1 MQPLTADDPPAI
13 GPHRLLARLGAGGMG
28 KVYLARTPDGHL
40 CALKVVK
47 EDLAHDNGFRAR
59 FAREV
64 RTAQRVRGPFT
75 PAVVDADPEAPE
87 PWMATE
93 YVPGPTLKEA
103 VREVGHFPAE
113 SLLVLTLGLAQA
125 LATIHA
131 AGLMHRD
138 LKPSNILLSPRGP
151 QVIDFGIARAVEGT
165 VLTRT
170 GQTFGTPSYTSPEQI
185 TGKNVTSRADVF
197 SLGGAVIFAASGT
210 PPFGAG
216 SPVNALA
223 KVLKAE
229 PNLEALPEGPLRDLI
244 ARCMAKEPEQRPDTD
259 SILRE
264 LSGLPLPSA
273 AHGWLP
279 TRVNRQI
286 DAKAGETE
294 QARAAERTTVPMGNG
309 PGRGGGTSWWR
320 RRSVVIAAAAATA
333 LVLLGGGALAWTA
346 LPLGSEDGRE
356 PTADASAGADD
367 GADAGTDGG
376 AAGEGDP
383 DTEESD
389 HFGGFMYTL
398 TFSEDGDHLHVFGA
412 STLSTWDW
420 RDGELIDEYPSALGA
435 DFTDSGHVAT
445 AVNEYIRVWRGGSDN
460 RIAVLGQDEEF
471 GMFDMAALTEDASTL
486 AAEASDDGTEDGNP
500 ILQTWDVESEE
511 VVFDLPLDGYLHALD
526 YTPDGSMLVGASYNL
541 DGEGTAFT
549 IVWDAES
556 GEEVHRFEGEEISDF
571 ALSRDGSTLVV
582 LMDYTEVLAVDL
594 TDGSTREM
602 DMSGLGD
609 DNIYEVALSEDGSV
623 AYGGTSWPT
632 ADTPVWDTATG
643 EVTPVEGLRLSDV
656 IGVSADGEHI
666 ATTVTEDGYATVRVL
681 DTTDYEV
688 VAEFS

>member
-47 EDLAHDNGFRAR
+47 EDLAHDNQFRAR

-75 PAVVDADPEAPE
+75 PAVVDADPDAPE

-113 SLLVLTLGLAQA
+113 SLLVLTLGLARA
-125 LATIHA
+125 LSTIHA

-185 TGKNVTSRADVF
+185 TGKNVTPLADVF
-197 SLGGAVIFAASGT
+197 SLGGAVIFAAGGM
-210 PPFGAG
+210 PPFGEG
-216 SPVNALA
+216 GPVNTLA
-223 KVLKAE
+223 KVMKAD
-229 PNLEALPEGPLRDLI
+229 PNLAALPEGPLRDLV
-244 ARCMAKEPEQRPDTD
+244 ARCMAKDPEQRPDAD

-279 TRVNRQI
+279 TQVSRQI

-294 QARAAERTTVPMGNG
+294 QAKAAERTTVPLDTG
-309 PGRGGGTSWWR
+309 PGQGGGGSWWR
-320 RRSVVIAAAAATA
+320 RRSVVVAAAAATA

-346 LPLGSEDGRE
+346 LPAGPEDEPDPTAGGSEE
-356 PTADASAGADD
+356 PG
-367 GADAGTDGG
+367 
-376 AAGEGDP
+376 GEGGEETGDEGEAG
-383 DTEESD
+383 TEESG

-398 TFSEDGDHLHVFGA
+398 TFSEDGDHLHVFG
-412 STLSTWDW
+412 SGTLSTWDW
-420 RDGELIDEYPSALGA
+420 RDGEPVDEYPSALGA
-435 DFTDSGHVAT
+435 DFTDSGYVAT
-445 AVNEYIRVWRGGSDN
+445 AVNEYIRVWEGGSDN
-460 RIAVLGQDEEF
+460 RIAVLGQNEEF

-486 AAEASDDGTEDGNP
+486 ATEASDDGTEDGDP
-500 ILQTWDVESEE
+500 ILQTWDMESEE
-511 VVFDLPLDGYLHALD
+511 VVSVLPLDGYLHDLD

-541 DGEGTAFT
+541 GGEGTSFT

-556 GEEVHRFEGEEISDF
+556 GEELHRFEGEESSDF
-571 ALSRDGSTLVV
+571 ALSADGSTMVV
-582 LMDYTEVLAVDL
+582 LTDYTEVLMVDL

-602 DMSGLGD
+602 DMSDLGED
-609 DNIYEVALSEDGSV
+609 KVYEVALSPDGSI
-623 AYGGTSWPT
+623 AYSGTSWPSS
-632 ADTPVWDTATG
+632 DTLVWETATG
-643 EVTPVEGLRLSDV
+643 EVSPIEGLRLSEV

-666 ATTVTEDGYATVRVL
+666 ATTVTEDGYSTVRVL

>member
-47 EDLAHDNGFRAR
+47 EDLAHDSEFRAR

-197 SLGGAVIFAASGT
+197 SLGGAVIFAASGM

-216 SPVNALA
+216 SPVNTLA

-259 SILRE
+259 SILRD

-279 TRVNRQI
+279 TQVNRQI
-286 DAKAGETE
+286 DAKASETE
-294 QARAAERTTVPMGNG
+294 QARAAERTTVPMNG
-309 PGRGGGTSWWR
+309 GAVRGGGTSWWR
-320 RRSVVIAAAAATA
+320 RRSVVVAAAAATA

-346 LPLGSEDGRE
+346 LPLGSGDEQE
-356 PTADASAGADD
+356 PTADASDEASQGADD
-367 GADAGTDGG
+367 GSG
-376 AAGEGDP
+376 GEGDP
-383 DTEESD
+383 GAEEPD
-389 HFGGFMYTL
+389 GFGGFMYSL
-398 TFSEDGDHLHVFGA
+398 TFSEDGDLLHVFGG

-420 RDGELIDEYPSALGA
+420 RSGEMVDEYPNALGA
-435 DFTDSGHVAT
+435 DFTDSGYVAT
-445 AVNEYIRVWRGGSDN
+445 AVNSYIRVWEGGSDN

-500 ILQTWDVESEE
+500 FLQTWDMESEE
-511 VVFDLPLDGYLHALD
+511 VVSDFPLDGFLHALD
-526 YTPDGSMLVGASYNL
+526 YTPDGSMLVGASYSAE
-541 DGEGTAFT
+541 EGDATFTA
-549 IVWDAES
+549 VWDAES
-556 GEEVHRFEGEEISDF
+556 GEEIHRFDGTESSDF
-571 ALSRDGSTLVV
+571 ALSADGNTMVV
-582 LMDYTEVLAVDL
+582 LTDYTDVRTVDL

-602 DMSGLGD
+602 DMPDVGE
-609 DNIYEVALSEDGSV
+609 DNVYNVALSADGSI
-623 AYGGTSWPT
+623 AYSGASFPSS
-632 ADTPVWDTATG
+632 DTLAWDTATG
-643 EVTPVEGLRLSDV
+643 EVLPIEGLRLSEV
-656 IGVSADGEHI
+656 IGVSPDGEHI

>member
-1 MQPLTADDPPAI
+1 MRPLTADDPPAI

-28 KVYLARTPDGHL
+28 EVYLARTPDGHL

-47 EDLAHDNGFRAR
+47 EDLAHDSEFRAR

-75 PAVVDADPEAPE
+75 PAVVDADPEAPK

-113 SLLVLTLGLAQA
+113 SLLVLTLGLARA
-125 LATIHA
+125 LATIHT

-138 LKPSNILLSPRGP
+138 LKPGNILLSPRGP

-197 SLGGAVIFAASGT
+197 SLGGAVIFAACGT
-210 PPFGAG
+210 PPFGVG

-229 PNLEALPEGPLRDLI
+229 PNLEVLPEGPLRDLI
-244 ARCMAKEPEQRPDTD
+244 ARCMAKEPEQRPDTA

-279 TRVNRQI
+279 AQVNRQI

-294 QARAAERTTVPMGNG
+294 QARAAERTTAPVGND
-309 PGRGGGTSWWR
+309 PGQGGGTSWWR
-320 RRSVVIAAAAATA
+320 RRSVVIAATAVTA

-346 LPLGSEDGRE
+346 LPPGSEDGPD
-356 PTADASAGADD
+356 PTAGASEEP
-367 GADAGTDGG
+367 GG
-376 AAGEGDP
+376 ESGEGSGGEGDGSA
-383 DTEESD
+383 EESD
-389 HFGGFMYTL
+389 HFSGFMYTL
-398 TFSEDGDHLHVFGA
+398 TFSEDGEHLHVFG
-412 STLSTWDW
+412 SGTLSTWDW
-420 RDGELIDEYPSALGA
+420 REGELIDEYPTALGA
-435 DFTDSGHVAT
+435 DFTDSGYVAT
-445 AVNEYIRVWRGGSDN
+445 AVNEYVRVWEGGSDN
-460 RIAVLGQDEEF
+460 RITVLGQDEEF

-486 AAEASDDGTEDGNP
+486 ASEASDDGTEDGDP
-500 ILQTWDVESEE
+500 ILHTWDVESEE
-511 VVFDLPLDGYLHALD
+511 VVSTVPLDGYLHALD

-541 DGEGTAFT
+541 NGEDTAFT
-549 IVWDAES
+549 IVWDTES
-556 GEEVHRFEGEEISDF
+556 GEELHRFEGEEISDF
-571 ALSRDGSTLVV
+571 ALSADGSTLVV
-582 LMDYTEVLAVDL
+582 LMDYAEVLSVDL

-602 DMSGLGD
+602 DMSGLD
-609 DNIYEVALSEDGSV
+609 EDNVYEVALSADGSIV
-623 AYGGTSWPT
+623 YGGTSWPT
-632 ADTPVWDTATG
+632 ADTPVWDAATG
-643 EVTPVEGLRLSDV
+643 EVTPVDGLRLSEV

-666 ATTVTEDGYATVRVL
+666 ATTVTEGGHSTVRVL
-681 DTTDYEV
+681 DTTDHEV